1 MYKKTYLSFKV
12 IARTKL
18 VSFAILAALFPL
30 LAFQKQFSSTKLS
43 NNCITPILA
52 KDAILKREQLCALY
66 YA

>member
-18 VSFAILAALFPL
+18 VSFAILAPL